1 MIRQQTVLHT
11 VPCINEKSLNTF
23 VSRLSFF
30 VSQSFRGLVFLHET
44 NPIHFIID
52 TAPIVLGT
60 LAFYLGKSK
69 AAIERQYKE
78 LLITTQFRDQF
89 FANMSHE
96 LRTPMN
102 GVTGIVFIIR

>member
-1 MIRQQTVLHT
+1 MYLILFDW
-11 VPCINEKSLNTF
+11 LLTF
-23 VSRLSFF
+23 LLGDSF
-30 VSQSFRGLVFLHET
+30 SYMK
-44 NPIHFIID
+44 PIQFTLIID
-52 TAPIVLGT
+52 TAPIVLRT